1 MAVPIF
7 NSLVSTNPLKAQR
20 QAQRAAYLPAGVSL
34 ADFDKREQELIDQ
47 ALQLGAT
54 PAMLNTVLQ
63 GRVSPNYTLPTAVTQ
78 NVPVGSEF
86 DVGFERRRLRDR
98 QTPLGSIIRMFTDDS
113 LGLVQPISDATK
125 EVDKQNRNA
134 MIRGQNQS
142 MFNDL
147 SSLNVPAYDPVANRE
162 ETQALINQ
170 RAIDTDILQDEYNLD
185 KERRIADANIS
196 QYLPNI
202 FKSRAPSY
210 VVGGSPG
217 MQDTKDIGIAKDRVD
232 IQKEIDTGKKEI
244 VESLQAGGMTAG
256 EAEFNLDVLRQ
267 RQDRLNRAVQNQ
279 GQRSARFDEDRK
291 ELLKSLGEDPTIKRG
306 VSPSGTTDDTFKEK
320 TPEEKSQDLQTA
332 KIQTKLKD
340 TSALDK
346 SEGQG
351 SGADNWFDA
360 VNERVDLMAMGAAM
374 LAGSSSGEGTLANLG
389 RGLQA
394 GIASRKGE
402 ATAAE
407 AKKYKDAT
415 LALALMREQSNRR
428 KNDIAAAAANQL
440 TFRESVDALSSELQV
455 AGADAENTKVISQFM
470 LGRPELSRALSML
483 SGNNRKQ
490 FIKDFVSAG
499 QGWVGD
505 EIEYGNVGSA
515 FQTALDNLKESK

>member
-1 MAVPIF
+1 MATPNIF
-7 NSLVSTNPLKAQR
+7 KTGS
-20 QAQRAAYLPAGVSL
+20 QAKVNA
-34 ADFDKREQELIDQ
+34 LINQ

-54 PAMLNTVLQ
+54 PAMLNTVTR
-63 GRVSPNYTLPTAVTQ
+63 GAITPNYTLPTAVSQ

-86 DVGFERRRLRDR
+86 DVDF
-98 QTPLGSIIRMFTDDS
+98 
-113 LGLVQPISDATK
+113 
-125 EVDKQNRNA
+125 NA
-134 MIRGQNQS
+134 PSSRYVPDQRSAREI
-142 MFNDL
+142 L
-147 SSLNVPAYDPVANRE
+147 SSSNSPFALIGRGVNAIANIPNMSLPALVPPYDPVANRQA
-162 ETQALINQ
+162 TQSLINQ

-202 FKSRAPSY
+202 FKARAPSY

-320 TPEEKSQDLQTA
+320 TPEEKSKELQTA

-374 LAGSSSGEGTLANLG
+374 LASSGAGDSGAAALG
-389 RGLQA
+389 KGLQA

-470 LGRPELSRALSML
+470 LGRPELSRALSLL
-483 SGNNRKQ
+483 SGNTRKQ

-515 FQTALDNLKESK
+515 FQTALDNLKGSK

>member
-1 MAVPIF
+1 MATPNIF
-7 NSLVSTNPLKAQR
+7 KTGSQGKVNA
-20 QAQRAAYLPAGVSL
+20 
-34 ADFDKREQELIDQ
+34 LINQ

-54 PAMLNTVLQ
+54 PAMLNTVTR
-63 GRVSPNYTLPTAVTQ
+63 GAITPNYTLPTMVSQ

-86 DVGFERRRLRDR
+86 DVDF
-98 QTPLGSIIRMFTDDS
+98 
-113 LGLVQPISDATK
+113 
-125 EVDKQNRNA
+125 NA
-134 MIRGQNQS
+134 PSSRYVPDQRSAREI
-142 MFNDL
+142 L
-147 SSLNVPAYDPVANRE
+147 SSSTNPFALIGRGVNAIANIPNMSLPALVPPYDPVAAKE
-162 ETQALINQ
+162 QTQSLVNQ
-170 RAIDTDILQDEYNLD
+170 NAIDTDILQDEYNLD

-196 QYLPNI
+196 QYIPNI

-210 VVGGSPG
+210 VVGGSL
-217 MQDTKDIGIAKDRVD
+217 QDTRDIGIAKDRVA
-232 IQKEIDTGKKEI
+232 IQQEIDTGKKEI
-244 VESLQAGGMTAG
+244 VKSLQAGGITAG

-267 RQDRLNRAVQNQ
+267 RQDRLNRAVQKTDEN
-279 GQRSARFDEDRK
+279 SAKFDKDRE

-306 VSPSGTTDDTFKEK
+306 LSPSGTTDDTFKEK

-389 RGLQA
+389 KGLQA
-394 GIASRKGE
+394 GIASKKS
-402 ATAAE
+402 AAQAAE
-407 AKKYKDAT
+407 AKKYRDA
-415 LALALMREQSNRR
+415 ALALDAIRAQAASRR
-428 KNDIAAAAANQL
+428 ARAQEMAALAKDPL
-440 TFRESVDALSSELQV
+440 TYRESVDALSSELQV

-470 LGRPELSRALSML
+470 LGRPELSRALSLL
-483 SGNNRKQ
+483 SGNTRKQ

-505 EIEYGNVGSA
+505 KIEYGNVSSA

>member
-1 MAVPIF
+1 MATPNIF
-7 NSLVSTNPLKAQR
+7 KTGS
-20 QAQRAAYLPAGVSL
+20 QAKVNA
-34 ADFDKREQELIDQ
+34 LINQ

-54 PAMLNTVLQ
+54 PAMLNTVTR
-63 GRVSPNYTLPTAVTQ
+63 GAITPNYTLPTAVSQ

-86 DVGFERRRLRDR
+86 DVDF
-98 QTPLGSIIRMFTDDS
+98 
-113 LGLVQPISDATK
+113 
-125 EVDKQNRNA
+125 NA
-134 MIRGQNQS
+134 PVSRYVPDQRSAREI
-142 MFNDL
+142 L
-147 SSLNVPAYDPVANRE
+147 SSSNSPFALIGRGVNAIANIPNMSLPALVPPYDPVAAKE
-162 ETQALINQ
+162 QTQSLVNQ
-170 RAIDTDILQDEYNLD
+170 NAIDTDILQDQYNLD

-196 QYLPNI
+196 QYIPNI

-217 MQDTKDIGIAKDRVD
+217 MQDTRDIGIAKDRVA
-232 IQKEIDTGKKEI
+232 IQQEIDTGKKEI

-267 RQDRLNRAVQNQ
+267 RQDRLNRAVQKTDEN
-279 GQRSARFDEDRK
+279 SAKFDKDRE

-306 VSPSGTTDDTFKEK
+306 LSPSGTTDDTFKEK
-320 TPEEKSQDLQTA
+320 TPEEKSQELQTA

-389 RGLQA
+389 KGLQA
-394 GIASRKGE
+394 GIAAKKAE
-402 ATAAE
+402 TQAAE
-407 AKKYKDAT
+407 AKKYRDA
-415 LALALMREQSNRR
+415 ALALDAIRAQAASRR
-428 KNDIAAAAANQL
+428 ARAQEMAALAKDPL
-440 TFRESVDALSSELQV
+440 TWRESVDALSSELQV
-455 AGADAENTKVISQFM
+455 AGADEANTKVISQFIM
-470 LGRPELSRALSML
+470 GTPQL
-483 SGNNRKQ
+483 SGFLRGLDKDQ
-490 FIKDFVSAG
+490 RQSWIKEFVSVG

-505 EIEYGNVGSA
+505 EIEKGNVN
-515 FQTALDNLKESK
+515 TAINRATKKLMGIK